1 MHVDFSFIL
10 LKPTEVRSAMME
22 FWQDHSKDGSLEEM
36 MLDNNAATMTEEE
49 LPEILSYI
57 PDVTDKDVV
66 ELGAGIG

>member
-1 MHVDFSFIL
+1 
-10 LKPTEVRSAMME
+10 MME

-36 MLDNNAATMTEEE
+36 MLDNNAATMTVEE

-57 PDVTDKDVV
+57 PEVKDKDVV

>member
-1 MHVDFSFIL
+1 
-10 LKPTEVRSAMME
+10 MME

-57 PDVTDKDVV
+57 PGVKDKDVV